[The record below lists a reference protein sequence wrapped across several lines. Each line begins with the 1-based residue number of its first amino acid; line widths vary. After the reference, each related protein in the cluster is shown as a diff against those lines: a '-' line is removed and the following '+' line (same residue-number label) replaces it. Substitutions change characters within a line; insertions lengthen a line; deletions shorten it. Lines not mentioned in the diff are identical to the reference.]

1 MSGRA
6 WNRWPRR
13 PQRNCSSRANPLDSQ
28 IQWVLP
34 ELVVEVS
41 YGGWS
46 GAGRVR
52 HPVFVGIRE
61 DKAPRQVVRPVADPE
76 VSRGIFKP
84 AENCCGPVAPGRL
97 EGSSS
102 AATLTAWAEGLRLAG
117 QTAAL
122 AYDAVSQLG

>member
-1 MSGRA
+1 MSGARLEPLA
-6 WNRWPRR
+6 ASP
-13 PQRNCSSRANPLDSQ
+13 PAELLVAGDPLDPQ

-34 ELVVEVS
+34 ELIVEVS
-41 YGGWS
+41 NGGWS

>member
-1 MSGRA
+1 MSGARLEPLA
-6 WNRWPRR
+6 ASP
-13 PQRNCSSRANPLDSQ
+13 PAELLVAGDPLDPQ

-34 ELVVEVS
+34 ELIVEVS
-41 YGGWS
+41 NGGWS

-84 AENCCGPVAPGRL
+84 RLKTAVAPSRPG
-97 EGSSS
+97 G
-102 AATLTAWAEGLRLAG
+102 
-117 QTAAL
+117 
-122 AYDAVSQLG
+122 

>member
-1 MSGRA
+1 MSGARLEPLA
-6 WNRWPRR
+6 ASP
-13 PQRNCSSRANPLDSQ
+13 PAELLVAGDPLDPQ

-34 ELVVEVS
+34 ELIVEVS
-41 YGGWS
+41 NGGWS

-84 AENCCGPVAPGRL
+84 RLKTAVAPSRPG
-97 EGSSS
+97 G
-102 AATLTAWAEGLRLAG
+102 WKG
-117 QTAAL
+117 
-122 AYDAVSQLG
+122 AVPPRR

>member
-1 MSGRA
+1 MA
-6 WNRWPRR
+6 
-13 PQRNCSSRANPLDSQ
+13 
-28 IQWVLP
+28 
-34 ELVVEVS
+34 
-41 YGGWS
+41 GGQ
-46 GAGRVR
+46 V
-52 HPVFVGIRE
+52 PDVFVIRSSLAYDE

-122 AYDAVSQLG
+122 VV